1 MRNCIRFFVFV
12 FLFVFTTV
20 FAADSVAAESQYWVV
35 NYNNLSNTPT
45 KLLIKATWWPP
56 NCSIAVNWQTW
67 PPYSH
72 YCKVIK
78 EINSPSPRNFY
89 CKRGFKIIFSNLIA
103 STFAIEA
110 VSSTDLSSLDL
121 KFLVRYGYKRF
132 SYHFPAAMPWSS
144 YSLQVCPLLPSWHL
158 VRSCGRTP
166 SPDTSWAWSSRRS
179 NSLARSFGRTG
190 GRSHRRPP
198 KAQKLPKTASWSVG
212 PR

>member
-78 EINSPSPRNFY
+78 EINSPSPRNFLLQKRLQNNFFKFNREY
-89 CKRGFKIIFSNLIA
+89 FRYRGRIKHWTLCRRQNCKSIEILKYQLSFLTFDAHISLPAILSLSPPIKHPSQLNYPTPIILSPQEVQFSDKYN
-103 STFAIEA
+103 
-110 VSSTDLSSLDL
+110 
-121 KFLVRYGYKRF
+121 YK
-132 SYHFPAAMPWSS
+132 
-144 YSLQVCPLLPSWHL
+144 
-158 VRSCGRTP
+158 
-166 SPDTSWAWSSRRS
+166 
-179 NSLARSFGRTG
+179 
-190 GRSHRRPP
+190 
-198 KAQKLPKTASWSVG
+198 
-212 PR
+212 